1 MATSN
6 HDLTNKIALITG
18 AAGGIGLAIA
28 QTYLENGAKVILSDY
43 PKSEPEPIAQVL
55 AKYPNQSRYIG
66 ADVSNLEAIDQL
78 VDNCISTFG
87 QIDILV
93 NNAAVFDLAPILDA
107 SEESFDRIFAINV
120 KGMFFTMQKIAQ
132 TMVEKHIPGKIINLA
147 SQAGRRG
154 EALVSHY
161 CASKAAVISYTQSA
175 ALALAPH
182 KINVNAISPGVI
194 DTPMWKEVD
203 KLFAKYE
210 DLEIGE
216 KKIAVGKAVPLGYMG
231 KPEEVASL
239 ALFLAS
245 SGADYITAQTYNVD
259 GGNVMS

>member
-1 MATSN
+1 MTTSN
-6 HDLTNKIALITG
+6 QDLTGKVAIVTG
-18 AAGGIGLAIA
+18 TAGGIGKAIA
-28 QTYLENGAKVILSDY
+28 QIYLDNGAKVVLSDY
-43 PKSEPEPIAQVL
+43 HPTTPDALKTLLSDYETTALYVPC
-55 AKYPNQSRYIG
+55 
-66 ADVSNLEAIDQL
+66 DVRNGQAVDQL
-78 VDNCISTFG
+78 IDTCVNHFG
-87 QIDILV
+87 HIDILV
-93 NNAAVFDLAPILDA
+93 NNAAVFDLAPLLDA
-107 SEESFDRIFAINV
+107 TEESFDRLFDINV
-120 KGMFFTMQKIAQ
+120 KALFFIMQKVAKQ
-132 TMVEKHIPGKIINLA
+132 MVAKNTQGKIINMA

-161 CASKAAVISYTQSA
+161 CATKAAVISYTQSA

-182 KINVNAISPGVI
+182 GIKVNAISPGVV

-203 KLFAKYE
+203 SLFAKYE
-210 DLEIGE
+210 NLAIGE

-245 SGADYITAQTYNVD
+245 SGSDYITAQTYNVD